1 MQKVSFVITVYNK
14 ATFLPSV
21 IKALKEQEGDFER
34 EFVFVNDGSSDNS
47 LDVVKEHTQGLENTV
62 IVDQSNQGVAIA
74 TNNGV
79 KVASGDLI
87 KLVDA
92 DDILAPFC
100 TDLLLKTLTNTSSD
114 FVFGISGEYD
124 QDIVFDC
131 PESPEIVEFDDPLL
145 TVIERGFARVSHCL
159 FKRSLYKKAN
169 GCDER
174 IFSQD
179 HSLFIRLCT
188 HGKLAQVRHV
198 VCLSPKD
205 EPGRI
210 MNNEA
215 QVIHDA
221 TIALAY
227 HLQDHDDLS
236 ATQKNAAQKKIIS
249 RVWKWA
255 KKVHN
260 VGFFSSEFMLYLAS
274 RCGVSL
280 QPQQLVYL
288 CSIFRKNADIRRPQ
302 KG

>member
-1 MQKVSFVITVYNK
+1 MIRISFVITVYNK
-14 ATFLPSV
+14 ASYLPSV

-34 EFVFVNDGSSDNS
+34 EFIFVNDGSTDDS
-47 LDVVKEHTQGLENTV
+47 LDIVRRETQTLDNVV
-62 IVDQSNQGVAIA
+62 IVDQPNQGVAIA

-79 KVASGDLI
+79 KAARGELI

-92 DDILAPFC
+92 DDILAPYC
-100 TDLLLKTLTNTSSD
+100 TALLLDTLHETQAD
-114 FVFGISGEYD
+114 FVFGNSGEYD
-124 QDIVFDC
+124 DDVSFDDPQN
-131 PESPEIVEFDDPLL
+131 PEVVKFEDPLL
-145 TVIERGFARVSHCL
+145 TVIDRGFARVSHSL
-159 FKRSLYKKAN
+159 FKKALFKKAG

-188 HGKLAQVRHV
+188 QGCLAQVRHV
-198 VCLSPKD
+198 VCLSPRD

-215 QVIHDA
+215 QVMHDA
-221 TIALAY
+221 SIALAY
-227 HLQDHDDLS
+227 HLDDNRDLN
-236 ATQKNAAQKKIIS
+236 AKHKNAAQKKIIS

-255 KKVHN
+255 KKEHK
-260 VGFFSSEFMLYLAS
+260 VGFFSAEFMLYLAS

-280 QPQQLVYL
+280 APPELVYL
-288 CSIFRKNADIRRPQ
+288 CSVFRKNATVRRPE